1 MRTTIEIEISDVDR
15 PITREEVV
23 AAAAR
28 SLVAAA
34 TASSERL
41 PSDIDASDE
50 GERSDASRA
59 SARWLRDAVED
70 MFSAQLREAVRRL
83 TGDEL
88 SAQIKARV
96 VAAVEQVLIDGWT
109 PTDQW
114 GNQRGLAQSLKARI
128 HALAFEDRY
137 DKPALVT
144 ETTRKVV
151 AEFFTKEF
159 KAEIEEARLKLR
171 TQLGTLV
178 AKTFADTV
186 AAALTG
192 RS

>member
-28 SLVAAA
+28 ALVADAVVPV
-34 TASSERL
+34 RRC
-41 PSDIDASDE
+41 PSDVDAPE
-50 GERSDASRA
+50 VERDDVSGAA
-59 SARWLRDAVED
+59 AKWLRGVVED
-70 MFSAQLREAVRRL
+70 MFSVQLREALRRL

-88 SAQIKARV
+88 AAQIKARV
-96 VAAVEQVLIDGWT
+96 ASAVEQVLIDGWA

-114 GNQRGLAQSLKARI
+114 GNQRGPTQSLKARI
-128 HALAFEDRY
+128 HAIAFEDRY

-144 ETTRKVV
+144 ETTRKVI

-159 KAEIEEARLKLR
+159 RAEIEEARLKLR
-171 TQLGTLV
+171 TQLGALV

-186 AAALTG
+186 VSALTG
-192 RS
+192 RQ